1 MAGTAVSTFKVGD
14 LIQPTLDSGR
24 DKYGVSTP
32 FLVSYQDK
40 TNNSITDVPGQTFS
54 EVIKNIT
61 SVSTTLTSAVAVGD
75 TIIPV
80 ADSTGF
86 APGDVAKIGSEY
98 QYVISVGANSVT
110 IEVGLDD
117 AHASGD
123 TIETTGN
130 TGIYTCSP
138 GFPLDTAGRYNIIIE
153 NPGIRLGNVVIPIE
167 VKETSLE
174 DISSDIADIAEKFG
188 IQAKRSTFQA
198 WAQ

>member
-14 LIQPTLDSGR
+14 LIKPTLDSGR
-24 DKYGVSTP
+24 DKYDVKTP

-40 TNNSITDVPGQTFS
+40 TNNSITTVSGQTFS
-54 EVIKNIT
+54 EVMKTIT
-61 SVSTTLTSAVAVGD
+61 VVSTTLSSAVAVGD

-86 APGDVAKIGSEY
+86 NPGDVISFGSEY
-98 QYVISVGANSVT
+98 HYVVSVGTNLIT
-110 IEVGLDD
+110 IENATTDSHL
-117 AHASGD
+117 SGD
-123 TIETTGN
+123 AVDTTGN

-138 GFPLDTAGRYNIIIE
+138 GFSLATAGRYNIIIE

-174 DISSDIADIAEKFG
+174 DISSDIADIAEKFN
-188 IQAKRSTFQA
+188 IHANRSTFQA